1 MRNQDNCINDMAK
14 IIKNMESNKL
24 PVPIRIVD
32 SIFWN
37 YIVSDSRK
45 GPTMH
50 LHVPVSVEELYN
62 GTVVKAMF
70 ETKQACSKCQGTG
83 ADSLKSLRECPSC
96 KGKGFSMIQG
106 RNMHGQP
113 QQFEGVCP
121 QCHGTGRVVTKQC
134 PICRG

>member
-1 MRNQDNCINDMAK
+1 MKNQDNCINDMAR
-14 IIKNMESNKL
+14 IIKSMVSNKL

-37 YIVSDSRK
+37 YIYSDSRK

-121 QCHGTGRVVTKQC
+121 QCQGTGRVVTKQC

>member
-1 MRNQDNCINDMAK
+1 MKNQDNCINDMAR
-14 IIKNMESNKL
+14 IIKSMVSNKL

-121 QCHGTGRVVTKQC
+121 QCQGTGRVVTKQC